1 MMAQLSKYQ
10 IGLFITAVALASLVG
25 INQYHFGMW
34 NQYISLPWLYEIINP
49 ALYQNDLLVDQ
60 HVNSPTFFLYGLAVL
75 TPWFLGNIPL
85 LFFTIYSLCLVF
97 TIYSFYRLGSGLFK
111 DKRSGVLAVV
121 LLAFAFPV
129 IGDVS
134 LWDSVLMER
143 TIALPFLLI
152 SIYSSY
158 GKKYWLTIFLQ
169 AIAFNIHPLSA
180 AYIIAATWFG
190 VLIAEGFKKE
200 YFLYGTALLVLVSP
214 ALYLRFSSPEEAA
227 SSADLAATWLEVM
240 RLRNGH
246 HTFPSDFPPIIF
258 VKSLLIALAYFGL
271 VLKGGFKVVQKNYL
285 LAFGALILF
294 MLLLGTVFTEVYPVK
309 LIIQLQFYRAYLF
322 LVILTIVL
330 WAGLT
335 MTRPKPLYFLLAL
348 PILAQYFYGE
358 WSKTA
363 TVLIFAPGAWFLLRF
378 YGLKLQSTVLLST
391 SFLALG
397 FLAFVLR
404 GGLDITQGE
413 QDKDW
418 YAVQDWFEAN
428 TDMNSLAIVPPA
440 EAGFRVRSK
449 RASYGDWFDGTKAF
463 FSEHYAAYWLDHM
476 KSLGCMDP
484 ETLQEDYR
492 KLGRED
498 FLSIW
503 EKEQGKFSEAYVVC
517 YADEALAN
525 LEPVFKN
532 RRFAVYQLL

>member
-1 MMAQLSKYQ
+1 MIAQLSKYQ
-10 IGLFITAVALASLVG
+10 IGFFITAVALASLVG

-34 NQYISLPWLYEIINP
+34 NQYISLPWLYDIINP
-49 ALYQNDLLVDQ
+49 ELYQNDLLVDQ
-60 HVNSPTFFLYGLAVL
+60 QVNSPTFFLYGLAAL
-75 TPWFLGNIPL
+75 APLFLQNIPL
-85 LFFTIYSLCLVF
+85 LFFSLYSLTLVY
-97 TIYSFYRLGSGLFK
+97 TIYSFYRLASGLFK

-134 LWDSVLMER
+134 IWDSLLMER

-158 GKKYWLTIFLQ
+158 SKKYWLSIILQ

-190 VLIAEGFKKE
+190 VLIAQGFKKE
-200 YFLYGTALLVLVSP
+200 YFLYGTALLLLVSP

-227 SSADLAATWLEVM
+227 SSADLAVAWMEVM

-246 HTFPSDFPPIIF
+246 HTFPSEFPLLIF
-258 VKSLLIALAYFGL
+258 VKSFLIAITYFVL
-271 VLKGGFKVVQKNYL
+271 VLQGGFKVAQKKYL
-285 LAFGALILF
+285 LAFGSHILF
-294 MLLLGTVFTEVYPVK
+294 MLLLGTVFTELYPIK

-330 WAGLT
+330 WSGLII
-335 MTRPKPLYFLLAL
+335 TRPKPLYFLLAIA
-348 PILAQYFYGE
+348 ILAQYFYGE

-363 TVLIFAPGAWFLLRF
+363 TALLFAPGAWFLLRF

-428 TDMNSLAIVPPA
+428 TDINSLAIVPPA

-476 KSLGCMDP
+476 KSLGCTDP
-484 ETLQEDYR
+484 ETLKEDYR
-492 KLGRED
+492 TLAKED
-498 FLSIW
+498 FLAIW
-503 EKEQGKFSEAYVVC
+503 EKEHGKFSEAYVVS
-517 YADEALAN
+517 YSDEAI
-525 LEPVFKN
+525 ESWDPIFKN
-532 RRFAVYQLL
+532 RRFAVYQLP